1 MREVTCCH
9 HMDYSFRLAARVLLQ
24 APSHRQWSTY
34 HGHCHTSCCALA
46 GMRNS
51 SIESP
56 WGINLMIHRT
66 GELHLALQKR
76 TEYMNYPQELR
87 RRINSSIMN
96 ITDVIRNNGMN
107 KYMNGEI
114 QWWSNGWMTD
124 VVTATAGSRM

>member
-1 MREVTCCH
+1 MREETRYH
-9 HMDYSFRLAARVLLQ
+9 HMGYSFRLAARVLLQ

-34 HGHCHTSCCALA
+34 HGHCHTSCGTLA

-51 SIESP
+51 SIDPP

-66 GELHLALQKR
+66 RQLHLAHQKR
-76 TEYMNYPQELR
+76 TEYMNYSQELR

-96 ITDVIRNNGMN
+96 ITDGIRNNRMN
-107 KYMNGEI
+107 NYMNGEI